1 MIDLIVGNYDW
12 MAGLVAVALIFV
24 FTVLAQKIVFS
35 IPAIAKTREYNNA
48 QNKDKWRN
56 KGKKYHERV
65 KTSQKVGMGA
75 YLFFLIIVQPFIVT
89 LDAQPPWRIL
99 LDVFLILMIYDFF
112 YYLTHRFL
120 FHGQGYF
127 RRVHAVHHQARS
139 RISSI
144 DSHLVHPTE
153 TFIGVALFYVVTT
166 FYAVIVG
173 EPFNV
178 ATIVITSIIYTQINQ
193 LNHCRIDLHTFPWR
207 TVNWIAIRHDAHHID
222 MHKGNYATITL
233 LYDWLFGT
241 LEVNPIELEAK
252 EAPVHN

>member
-1 MIDLIVGNYDW
+1 
-12 MAGLVAVALIFV
+12 
-24 FTVLAQKIVFS
+24 
-35 IPAIAKTREYNNA
+35 
-48 QNKDKWRN
+48 
-56 KGKKYHERV
+56 
-65 KTSQKVGMGA
+65 
-75 YLFFLIIVQPFIVT
+75 
-89 LDAQPPWRIL
+89 
-99 LDVFLILMIYDFF
+99 
-112 YYLTHRFL
+112 
-120 FHGQGYF
+120 
-127 RRVHAVHHQARS
+127 
-139 RISSI
+139 
-144 DSHLVHPTE
+144 
-153 TFIGVALFYVVTT
+153 
-166 FYAVIVG
+166 VIVG